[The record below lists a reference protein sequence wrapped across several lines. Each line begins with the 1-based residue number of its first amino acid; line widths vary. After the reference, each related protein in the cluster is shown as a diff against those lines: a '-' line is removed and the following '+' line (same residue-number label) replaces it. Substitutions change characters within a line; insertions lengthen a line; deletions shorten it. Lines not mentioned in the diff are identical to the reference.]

1 MHFGQKYHLT
11 KKNGILAHF
20 IGIKNV
26 LKKYEKQKDPSSRK
40 YEIQKCRHKLSLY
53 ENKDLP
59 SE

>member
-26 LKKYEKQKDPSSRK
+26 FKNTKNKKIHRLENTK
-40 YEIQKCRHKLSLY
+40 YKNVDTS
-53 ENKDLP
+53 
-59 SE
+59 